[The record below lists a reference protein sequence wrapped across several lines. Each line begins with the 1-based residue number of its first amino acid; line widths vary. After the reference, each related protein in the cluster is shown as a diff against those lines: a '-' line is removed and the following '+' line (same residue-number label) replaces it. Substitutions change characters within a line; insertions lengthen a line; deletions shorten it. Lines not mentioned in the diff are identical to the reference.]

1 MGNDGSHL
9 LTAQPATRHEEED
22 RQSETDAQD
31 IRFNASEDLIDKHGE
46 DRGVDGD
53 QIGKG
58 DQEKTASR
66 ELRLNGED
74 GERSRDQ
81 NGEEKRAEGSCR
93 RHRYE

>member
-9 LTAQPATRHEEED
+9 LTAQPATRHEEEN
-22 RQSETDAQD
+22 RESETDAQD
-31 IRFNASEDLIDKHGE
+31 IRFNASEALIDKHGE

-58 DQEKTASR
+58 DREKTAR
-66 ELRLNGED
+66 RGLGLNGED
-74 GERSRDQ
+74 GDRGRGE
-81 NGEEKRAEGSCR
+81 NGEEKWAEGPSR